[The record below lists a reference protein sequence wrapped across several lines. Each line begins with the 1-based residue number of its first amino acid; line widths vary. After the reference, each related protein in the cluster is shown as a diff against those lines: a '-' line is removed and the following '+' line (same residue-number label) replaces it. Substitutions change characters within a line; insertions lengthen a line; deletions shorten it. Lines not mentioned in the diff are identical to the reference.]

1 MLSLRVGRIYD
12 NLIIMK
18 SYISATQAARTFSDL
33 VNRVYYRGEEFI
45 IERGGTPVCQLVPV
59 RPPPCTVAALV
70 QLLRRVPTPDA
81 EYWQTVEALTRQ
93 QPPLPSAPWPC

>member
-1 MLSLRVGRIYD
+1 MYD
-12 NLIIMK
+12 NLRIMK
-18 SYISATQAARTFSDL
+18 PYISATQAARTFSDL
-33 VNRVYYRGEEFI
+33 VNRVYYRGEEFV

-59 RPPPCTVAALV
+59 QPPSCTVAALV
-70 QLLRRVPTPDA
+70 QLLRRVPNPDA